1 MAQSWQQARATL
13 TGTTLHRTAQAEYSE
28 YRKVKAK
35 RTEFIHAK
43 QNADVILYRQQEH
56 YDRTREK

>member
-1 MAQSWQQARATL
+1 VKELNAE
-13 TGTTLHRTAQAEYSE
+13 RTRLIQKRQAEYTE